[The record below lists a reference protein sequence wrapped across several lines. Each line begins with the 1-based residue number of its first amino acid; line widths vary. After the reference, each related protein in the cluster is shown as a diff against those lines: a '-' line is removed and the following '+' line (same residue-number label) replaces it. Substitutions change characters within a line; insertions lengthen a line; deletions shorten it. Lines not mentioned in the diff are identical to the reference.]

1 MTRDGMRG
9 TDGNDVLVGRGGND
23 RMEGGDRLAGGGDV
37 NTLTGDQGND
47 LLNGGWG
54 YDGDWLYGGD
64 GNDTLDGQRGNDIL
78 AGGLGQDTFIF
89 TTGAD
94 RILDFDTA
102 EDRVNLESDLWDGNL
117 IPGDVLFLHGTII
130 GGNTVLDF
138 SHGDRLVFDSVTDW
152 TALAAQID
160 YI

>member
-1 MTRDGMRG
+1 LSGQDN
-9 TDGNDVLVGRGGND
+9 ND
-23 RMEGGDRLAGGGDV
+23 
-37 NTLTGDQGND
+37 TLTGFYGTDT
-47 LLNGGWG
+47 
-54 YDGDWLYGGD
+54 LYGGNGND
-64 GNDTLDGQRGNDIL
+64 QLFGGWDADLLSGGGGNDTLDGERGNDIL

-94 RILDFDTA
+94 RILDFNTA

-130 GGNTVLDF
+130 GSNTVLDF
-138 SHGDRLVFDSVTDW
+138 GHGDRLVFDGVTDW
-152 TALAAQID
+152 TALAAQIG

>member
-1 MTRDGMRG
+1 MLYSG
-9 TDGNDVLVGRGGND
+9 
-23 RMEGGDRLAGGGDV
+23 AGA
-37 NTLTGDQGND
+37 D
-47 LLNGGWG
+47 LLNGGGGHDQLDGGAGQDSLFGGDNNDTLTGG
-54 YDGDWLYGGD
+54 YDGDWLYEGG
-64 GNDTLDGQRGNDIL
+64 GNNTLDGERGNDIL
-78 AGGLGQDTFIF
+78 TGGFGQDTFIF

-102 EDRVNLESDLWDGNL
+102 EGRLNLESDLWDGNL
-117 IPGDVLFLHGTII
+117 FPGDVLFLYGTLT

-138 SHGDRLVFDSVTDW
+138 GHGDRLVFDSITDW